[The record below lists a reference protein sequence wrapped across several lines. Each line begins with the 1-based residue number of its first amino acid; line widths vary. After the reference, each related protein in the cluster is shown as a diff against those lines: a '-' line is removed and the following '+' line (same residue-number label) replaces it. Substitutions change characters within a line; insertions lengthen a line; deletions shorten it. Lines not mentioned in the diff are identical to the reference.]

1 MELLQDANILVG
13 QKGEPPLYTTRKQ
26 LRVQIF
32 PQSHRAANTKHLNSF
47 GLEQGFDPPPLAF
60 PKSSCGYTFKY
71 LPNNIHMR
79 MYYFPI
85 TSHLTFPVDIIL
97 ATELSSRNVW
107 LPLHCQAFLCDSKL

>member
-1 MELLQDANILVG
+1 MGLLQDANMLMG
-13 QKGEPPLYTTRKQ
+13 QKGEPLLYTTRKQ
-26 LRVQIF
+26 LCIRF

-71 LPNNIHMR
+71 LTNTIQTH

-85 TSHLTFPVDIIL
+85 ASHLTFPVDIIL
-97 ATELSSRNVW
+97 ATELSSRNIW
-107 LPLHCQAFLCDSKL
+107 FPLSSFSL